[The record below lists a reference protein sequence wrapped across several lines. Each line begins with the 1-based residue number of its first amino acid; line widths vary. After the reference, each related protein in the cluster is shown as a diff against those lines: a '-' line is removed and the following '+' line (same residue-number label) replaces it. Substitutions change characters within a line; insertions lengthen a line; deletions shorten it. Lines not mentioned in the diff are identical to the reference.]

1 MSGFR
6 NLLEAGYET
15 YSLVVWTSYKDTG
28 QDPEIARTYI
38 NQVHGFLF
46 LTEYFERPGKTFD
59 SMKDFRMLN
68 WNLSE
73 QRLSCIGC

>member
-28 QDPEIARTYI
+28 QDPEIARTSATYI

-46 LTEYFERPGKTFD
+46 STEYFERRGK
-59 SMKDFRMLN
+59 
-68 WNLSE
+68 
-73 QRLSCIGC
+73 RLIP